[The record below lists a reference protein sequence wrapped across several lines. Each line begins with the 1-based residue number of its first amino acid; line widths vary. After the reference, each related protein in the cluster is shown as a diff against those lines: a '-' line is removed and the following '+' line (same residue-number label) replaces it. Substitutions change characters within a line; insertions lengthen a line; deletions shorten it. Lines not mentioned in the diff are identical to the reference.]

1 MKPLFLC
8 STLVREKKKQNKTL
22 FYFHVKERKKFW
34 KLLIAILLSQ
44 GDLLPINGANT
55 KEVDLRRREKEGKG
69 REEREGKEREEK
81 RRGEGRGGKR
91 RD

>member
-1 MKPLFLC
+1 M
-8 STLVREKKKQNKTL
+8 
-22 FYFHVKERKKFW
+22 KERKKFW